1 MRGRPAA
8 PQERG
13 GVHLCAVALTA
24 AVWLLPQVVEAAPSQ
39 KRTANILPPS
49 IHGLWAYEPEDCD
62 KPESDGH
69 LTIEAKSVMFYASGY
84 DVQNVV
90 QRSDGSWRVSGLRAE
105 EGETGRTRDSLTLKL
120 VAPDQLHVV
129 TGSPE
134 GHTYHRC
141 KTPPQPQK

>member
-1 MRGRPAA
+1 MPPR
-8 PQERG
+8 QRG
-13 GVHLCAVALTA
+13 GVRLCAVALTA
-24 AVWLLPQVVEAAPSQ
+24 TAWLLPQAAEAAPSQ
-39 KRTANILPPS
+39 KRTTNILPAS
-49 IHGLWAYEPEDCD
+49 IHGLWAYEPEDCGKAD
-62 KPESDGH
+62 SDGH

-105 EGETGRTRDSLTLKL
+105 EGEVGRTRDSLTLKL

-141 KTPPQPQK
+141 KAATQK